1 MAAPR
6 HLTAPPRLDTL
17 PGVTY
22 YEVLGVSTG
31 ATAKA
36 IRRAYVDRA
45 RLHHPDFHT
54 NADASVRLDAE
65 REMQRLN
72 DAWAVLGDPQR
83 RREYDATLRGGPGD
97 AGANRFVAA
106 PDDGWDPRSGV
117 SHPDFVPFDDDP
129 SDPDYNAVLD
139 LDDTPFP
146 GASTVPRWQQLLP
159 VGLFAASLACLCI
172 GLVVKLGPLLV
183 LGIFLFLGS
192 GLSFVATPMLA
203 VFRGYERDPD
213 R

>member
-1 MAAPR
+1 M
-6 HLTAPPRLDTL
+6 
-17 PGVTY
+17 
-22 YEVLGVSTG
+22 LGVPSG
-31 ATAKA
+31 ASAKA

-83 RREYDATLRGGPGD
+83 RREYDATLRAGD
-97 AGANRFVAA
+97 GTGSGFVAA
-106 PDDGWDPRSGV
+106 PADAWDPRSGV

-129 SDPDYNAVLD
+129 DDPDHDAFLD

-159 VGLFAASLACLCI
+159 VGLFVASLACLCV

-183 LGIFLFLGS
+183 LGVFLFLAS
-192 GLSFVATPMLA
+192 GLSFVATPVLA
-203 VFRGYERDPD
+203 VLRGYERDPE

>member
-1 MAAPR
+1 M
-6 HLTAPPRLDTL
+6 
-17 PGVTY
+17 TY

-36 IRRAYVDRA
+36 IRRAYLDRA
-45 RLHHPDFHT
+45 RQHHPDFHT
-54 NADASVRLDAE
+54 NAEAAVRLDAE

-83 RREYDATLRGGPGD
+83 RREYDATLRLGPETT
-97 AGANRFVAA
+97 GANRFVAA
-106 PDDGWDPRSGV
+106 PGDSWDPRSGV
-117 SHPDFVPFDDDP
+117 SHPDFVPFDDD
-129 SDPDYNAVLD
+129 DDETDRFADLD

-159 VGLFAASLACLCI
+159 VGLFAASLACLCM

-183 LGIFLFLGS
+183 LGIFLFLAS
-192 GLSFVATPMLA
+192 GVSFVATPVLA
-203 VFRGYERDPD
+203 VLRGYERDPE